1 MKLTELSL
9 HDRDPGE
16 RLVLGRDDE
25 KGEGWAIPQNTHQS
39 KFDAARIR
47 TLDTGA
53 GIGRRRSQSQPV
65 TGSDAKVNDTELGV
79 LITVW
84 FSASRLG
91 KSKTDIWVI
100 RRQLLYESDDVW
112 IIS

>member
-1 MKLTELSL
+1 M
-9 HDRDPGE
+9 
-16 RLVLGRDDE
+16 LGRDDE

-53 GIGRRRSQSQPV
+53 GIGRRWSESQPV

-79 LITVW
+79 LITVC
-84 FSASRLG
+84 FFQRHALG
-91 KSKTDIWVI
+91 NQKGHLGYWKTA
-100 RRQLLYESDDVW
+100 
-112 IIS
+112 II